1 MVRHF
6 CLAALLMTLAGAASA
21 RDEGEGGHGN
31 NGGGEGEG
39 EDGRSGHSLRAPEID
54 PASAMAGL
62 TVLAGG
68 LAVLRGRRR
77 EPSQK

>member
-6 CLAALLMTLAGAASA
+6 CLAALLITLAGAASA
-21 RDEGEGGHGN
+21 RDEGEGGNGN
-31 NGGGEGEG
+31 NSGGEGEH
-39 EDGRSGHSLRAPEID
+39 SGHSLRAPEID
-54 PASAMAGL
+54 PASAMASL
-62 TVLAGG
+62 TMLAGG

>member
-54 PASAMAGL
+54 PASAIAGL